1 MPELIPADRSRVLSV
16 PTPILVLSVVSEG
29 VLLPLLRFYDS
40 GAPVRVAGWSA
51 VARTTVCILD
61 GPGDQGF
68 MVPTIAEIGQM
79 DERAAWA
86 QAVADNGGLLVL
98 QVAAHRLEASVY
110 DLLADTGTRGGFV
123 PHLG

>member
-16 PTPILVLSVVSEG
+16 PTPILVLSAALDG
-29 VLLPLLRFYDS
+29 VLLPLLESYDS
-40 GAPVRVAGWSA
+40 GAPVRVAGWSV
-51 VARTTVCILD
+51 VARTTMCVLD

-68 MVPTIAEIGQM
+68 LVPTLAEIGQM

-86 QAVADNGGLLVL
+86 QAVADSGGLLVL
-98 QVAAHRLEASVY
+98 QVGAHRLEASVY